1 MKDVRIKETENEQL
15 VRAALGDTADYKNFN
30 MAEQSVENLIAKEK
44 KAKFN
49 EEVTKYEEMIDAN
62 KAECEKNL
70 NELGFDFNAVEIKP
84 IMNRV
89 IIKPFRIN
97 PFQKEEREGSIIT
110 DIGGYDPH
118 IEYNPKTGKNEEQKP
133 DVVVGVVVEIGPD
146 VKYVR
151 EGDAVFYRDPT
162 TIPVPFM
169 RQGLVSV
176 AETQLIAHV
185 NVGLQDRLNVIK
197 NNE

>member
-1 MKDVRIKETENEQL
+1 MKDVRLKETENEKL
-15 VRAALGDTADYKNFN
+15 VRNVLGESSDYKNFN
-30 MAEQSVENLIAKEK
+30 MAENSVDSLIEKER

-62 KAECEKNL
+62 KTECEKNL
-70 NELGFDFNAVEIKP
+70 NELGFDFNTVEIKP

-89 IIKPFRIN
+89 IVKPFKIN
-97 PFQKEEREGSIIT
+97 PFQKIERQGSIIT

-169 RQGLVSV
+169 RQGLVSL

-185 NVGLQDRLNVIK
+185 NVGLQDRLDKIK
-197 NNE
+197 SEE